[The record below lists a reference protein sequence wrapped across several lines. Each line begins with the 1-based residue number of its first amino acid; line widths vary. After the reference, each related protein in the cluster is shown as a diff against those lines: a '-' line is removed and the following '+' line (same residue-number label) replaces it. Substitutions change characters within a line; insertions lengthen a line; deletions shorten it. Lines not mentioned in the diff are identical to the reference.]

1 MNRRKLITLLGG
13 AMAAWPLS
21 ARAQQAA
28 RIRRIGLLMN
38 LSENDLEAQRLLP
51 AFREGLAQLGW
62 ADGRNLRIDYRWASG
77 DIGRIRTFAKELV
90 EGSPD
95 IIVGYGTPVVV
106 ALQQETRSIPIL
118 FLSVTDPLGQGLVAS
133 LAHPGGNI
141 TGFSIFEISMATKWI
156 EALKQLAPALKRV
169 VTIYNPKTAPYFPLF
184 VRAIEQA
191 APSFAV
197 EPIGLEIHHDSEIER
212 AIRVVAHEAG
222 GGLIVMPDTFNM
234 VHRRTTIGL
243 AARHRLPAI
252 YPLPFFARDGGLIAY
267 GPDEIDMFRRAAG
280 YVDRMLK
287 GAKVSDLPVQQPTA
301 FHLVINLKTAK
312 ALGVEIPPSL
322 LARADE
328 VIE

>member
-1 MNRRKLITLLGG
+1 MQFDQMKRRELITLLGG
-13 AMAAWPLS
+13 AAAWPLT

-38 LSENDLEAQRLLP
+38 LSENDLEAQRLLTTL
-51 AFREGLAQLGW
+51 REGLAQLGW
-62 ADGRNLRIDYRWASG
+62 ADGRNLRIDYRWARG

-90 EGSPD
+90 ELSPD

-141 TGFSIFEISMATKWI
+141 TGFSVFEISMATKWI
-156 EALKQLAPALKRV
+156 EALKQLAPGLKRV

-197 EPIGLEIHHDSEIER
+197 EPIGLEVHDDAEIER
-212 AIRVVAHEAG
+212 AISAVAHEAG

-267 GPDEIDMFRRAAG
+267 EVARMPRRRSRAQSA
-280 YVDRMLK
+280 DRRGWFQSHTRQ
-287 GAKVSDLPVQQPTA
+287 GADA
-301 FHLVINLKTAK
+301 
-312 ALGVEIPPSL
+312 
-322 LARADE
+322 
-328 VIE
+328 